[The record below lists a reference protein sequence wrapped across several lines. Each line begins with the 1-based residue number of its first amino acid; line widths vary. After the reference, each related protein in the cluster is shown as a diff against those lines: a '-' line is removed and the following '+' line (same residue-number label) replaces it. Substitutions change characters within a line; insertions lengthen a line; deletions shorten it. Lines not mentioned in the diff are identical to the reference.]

1 MPQNLNRLGY
11 EALPDPSYSPDLSPM
26 DYHFLKPQDN
36 FFLGKPFHNQ
46 QEAENAF
53 QRFAES
59 QSMDFYTTGIKLLL
73 ISKNVIMMVRIL
85 INKDTFESSYNDLKF
100 MVQNRNYVWPKT
112 CAAKLELGY

>member
-1 MPQNLNRLGY
+1 
-11 EALPDPSYSPDLSPM
+11 
-26 DYHFLKPQDN
+26 
-36 FFLGKPFHNQ
+36 
-46 QEAENAF
+46 
-53 QRFAES
+53 
-59 QSMDFYTTGIKLLL
+59 MDFYTTGIKLLL